1 MSSTDFKERII
12 NWARVFGTR
21 YAKSRSSWGL
31 VEKVGKLYGNIEE
44 SEYQEQVNIEKVD
57 FLDAYI
63 LDEAFSTLKEWEKN
77 FIKAYYTDEKGPRF
91 EVSKMFNRDKKVM
104 LTRAE
109 DSFEAAVHRIEERRS
124 NRENLISR
132 KH

>member
-63 LDEAFSTLKEWEKN
+63 LASPDVKSLAKDFHITC
-77 FIKAYYTDEKGPRF
+77 FF
-91 EVSKMFNRDKKVM
+91 
-104 LTRAE
+104 
-109 DSFEAAVHRIEERRS
+109 
-124 NRENLISR
+124 
-132 KH
+132 